1 MNVEPVTLEGRY
13 VRLIPMSIDHA
24 EELWPAAAPEEL
36 WQFTLTRVRTTDDLR
51 QYIESALADG
61 AALPFCT
68 VERSSGEIVGST
80 RFMNIAPEHKRVEI
94 GSTFVTPSRQ
104 RTAINTEAKYLMLRH
119 AFEVW
124 NCNRVELKTNALN
137 VRSRQAMLRIGAKE
151 EGTLRRHMI
160 NADGSVRDSVYFS
173 VIAEEWPDVKAHLE
187 RLISRDTSSDRG

>member
-13 VRLIPMSIDHA
+13 VRLIPMSLDHA
-24 EELWPAAAPEEL
+24 EALWPAAAPEEL

-51 QYIESALADG
+51 QYIESALADR

-80 RFMNIAPEHKRVEI
+80 RFMNIASEHKRVEI
-94 GSTFVTPSRQ
+94 GSTFITPSRQ
-104 RTAINTEAKYLMLRH
+104 RTAINTEAKYLMFRH
-119 AFEVW
+119 AFEAW

-137 VRSRQAMLRIGAKE
+137 AHSRQAMLRIGAKE

-173 VIAEEWPDVKAHLE
+173 VVAEEWPEVKAHLD
-187 RLISRDTSSDRG
+187 RLINRDTSSGRG